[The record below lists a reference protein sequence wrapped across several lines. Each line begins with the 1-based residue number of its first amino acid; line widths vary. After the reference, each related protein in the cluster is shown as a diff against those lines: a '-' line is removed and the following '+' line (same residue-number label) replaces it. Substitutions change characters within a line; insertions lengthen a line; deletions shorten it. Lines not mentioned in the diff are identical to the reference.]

1 MAHISGWTSLYR
13 RSWDFLQW
21 CFITAF
27 LSVFFCF
34 VFMGSGVGVQ
44 GHSCWF
50 LDNY

>member
-27 LSVFFCF
+27 LSVFFVLFIWVGGGAFLF
-34 VFMGSGVGVQ
+34 VFG
-44 GHSCWF
+44 
-50 LDNY
+50 